1 MRLIKLLIR
10 YFTDVLMRG
19 TIYRL
24 IYVILIH
31 YPFLSVALIK
41 ASIYLD
47 FLKVRYMFSL

>member
-31 YPFLSVALIK
+31 YPFLSVALK

-47 FLKVRYMFSL
+47 FLKVRYLFSL